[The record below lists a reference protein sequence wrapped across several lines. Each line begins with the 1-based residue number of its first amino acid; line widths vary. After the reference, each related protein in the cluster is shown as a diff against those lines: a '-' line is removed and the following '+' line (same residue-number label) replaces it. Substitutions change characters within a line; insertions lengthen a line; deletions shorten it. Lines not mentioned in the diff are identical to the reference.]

1 MSVPPPMFSGLNIPS
16 VLIMLDD
23 GVAGA
28 QFDNLIGE
36 LSAHQLDV
44 HRAAGPEQA
53 RAIVRAEAG
62 LGAALIEWD
71 SSDTGMDG
79 PAGTGQV
86 LRAIADRFS
95 GLPVFLLVEGDGGDV
110 PLWAYEVIQGC
121 IWPLEDT
128 AVFIAGRV
136 AKAVADYRERV
147 LPPFFKALRHFDSSN
162 EFSFHTPG
170 HAGGV
175 AFLKS
180 PAGRAYFDYFGERLF
195 RSDLSISVAD
205 LGSPLEHT
213 GPVGDAERNAARV
226 FGAERTFFVL
236 NGNSTANRIVGHHS
250 AVAGERMLVDRN
262 CHKSILH
269 ALTISGARPS
279 YLVPQRNGLG
289 LAGPIVPHALR
300 GADKAVSAVV
310 TNSTYDGLCYDAI
323 RVADLLAGSVPR
335 IHFDEAWFAHAAFH
349 PLYANRYGMAVRP
362 GTISDERRPTVFAT
376 QSTHKLL
383 AALSQAAMVHLRS
396 APRDPVDPEL
406 FNETYLMHSTTSPS
420 YPIIAALDVAAA
432 MMDGP
437 GGEHLMTEAITEA
450 VRFRQAMA
458 RLAERIAGSGD
469 RPDWFFG
476 VWQPDA
482 IAGARTEALVS
493 DPGHWVLEPGA
504 PWHGFDD
511 LEPGYCLLDP
521 VKVTITCP
529 GITADGTAQ
538 ERGIPAR
545 VVAAYLETR
554 NIVVEKTGDYTLL
567 ALFSLGTTK
576 GKWGTLI
583 DALVDFKNAYDNGAP
598 VEDLIPTLK
607 ATGSLRSLCENMHA
621 KLRDLHLA
629 DLLDEVFTELPAQAQ
644 TPSECHARLV
654 RSKVERV
661 RLEDLPKRI
670 AASLVVVTPPGIPML
685 MPGEELGL
693 ADGPVLRYLS
703 ALQELDRAFPTLGTD
718 LHGVHRGGDGDF
730 WLDCVT
736 D

>member
-1 MSVPPPMFSGLNIPS
+1 MSVTPSTPVGPDAAS

-23 GVAGA
+23 GAASA
-28 QFDNLIGE
+28 QFESLVRE
-36 LSAHQLDV
+36 LTAHGLGVRQ
-44 HRAAGPEQA
+44 AGTAEHA
-53 RAIVRAEAG
+53 RAIVRSEAG
-62 LGAALIEWD
+62 LGAALVEWD
-71 SSDTGMDG
+71 SADVDMDG
-79 PAGTGQV
+79 PVGTGQV

-128 AVFIAGRV
+128 ASFIAGRV
-136 AKAVADYRERV
+136 AKAVADYREHV

-213 GPVGDAERNAARV
+213 GPVGNAERNAARV

-269 ALTISGARPS
+269 ALTISGATPA

-289 LAGPIVPHALR
+289 LAGPIPPAALVEA
-300 GADKAVSAVV
+300 GAAVSAVV
-310 TNSTYDGLCYDAI
+310 TNSTYDGLCYDAV
-323 RVADLLAGSVPR
+323 RVADLLADAVPR
-335 IHFDEAWFAHAAFH
+335 IHFDEAWFAHGAFH
-349 PLYANRYGMAVRP
+349 PLYANRFGMAVRR
-362 GTISDERRPTVFAT
+362 GVIGEDRRPTVFAT

-406 FNETYLMHSTTSPS
+406 FNETYLMHATTSPS
-420 YPIIAALDVAAA
+420 YPLIAALDVAAA

-458 RLAERIAGSGD
+458 RLAERIAAGGD
-469 RPDWFFG
+469 RPGWFFG
-476 VWQPDA
+476 VWQPET
-482 IAGARTEALVS
+482 IVGARTEALIS
-493 DPGHWVLEPGA
+493 DPGHWTLEPGA
-504 PWHGFDD
+504 SWHGFDD
-511 LEPGYCLLDP
+511 LESGYCLLDP
-521 VKVTITCP
+521 IKVTITCP
-529 GITADGTAQ
+529 GINADGTTQ

-545 VVAAYLETR
+545 IVAAYLETR

-567 ALFSLGTTK
+567 VLFSLGTTK
-576 GKWGTLI
+576 GKWGTLV
-583 DALVDFKNAYDNGAP
+583 DALVDFKNAYDNGAAI
-598 VEDLIPTLK
+598 EDVIPALGTS
-607 ATGSLRSLCENMHA
+607 GSLRDLCERMHVT
-621 KLRDLHLA
+621 LRGLRLA
-629 DLLDEVFTELPAQAQ
+629 ELLDEVFTDLPAQAQ
-644 TPSECHARLV
+644 TPAECHARLV

-661 RLEDLPKRI
+661 RLEDLPERV
-670 AASLVVVTPPGIPML
+670 AAALVVVTPPGIPML

-693 ADGPVLRYLS
+693 ADGPILRYLS
-703 ALQELDRAFPTLGTD
+703 ALQDLDRAFPTLGTD
-718 LHGVHRGGDGDF
+718 LHGVHRDREGAF

>member
-1 MSVPPPMFSGLNIPS
+1 MPSGPNIPS
-16 VLIMLDD
+16 VLIML
-23 GVAGA
+23 GEGTAGA
-28 QFDNLIGE
+28 QFDNLLAE
-36 LSAHQLDV
+36 LAAHRLQV

-53 RAIVRAEAG
+53 RAVVRAEAG

-71 SSDTGMDG
+71 GADGEMTG
-79 PAGTGQV
+79 PVGTGPV

-110 PLWAYEVIQGC
+110 PLWAYEIIQGC

-128 AVFIAGRV
+128 AAFIAGRI

-147 LPPFFKALRHFDSSN
+147 LPPFFKALRHFDDSN

-175 AFLKS
+175 AFLKA
-180 PAGRAYFDYFGERLF
+180 PAGRAYFDYFGERLL

-269 ALTISGARPS
+269 ALTLCGATPS

-289 LAGPIVPHALR
+289 LAGPIPPSALR
-300 GADKAVSAVV
+300 EADKAVSAVV
-310 TNSTYDGLCYDAI
+310 TNSTYDGLCYDAV
-323 RVADLLAGSVPR
+323 RVADLLADAVPR

-362 GTISDERRPTVFAT
+362 GTISEERRPTVFAT

-383 AALSQAAMVHLRS
+383 AALSQAAMVHLRDS
-396 APRDPVDPEL
+396 PRDPVNPEL

-437 GGEHLMTEAITEA
+437 GGEHLMTEAVTEA

-458 RLAERIAGSGD
+458 RLAERIAASGD
-469 RPDWFFG
+469 RPGWFFG
-476 VWQPDA
+476 VWQPESV
-482 IAGARTEALVS
+482 AGARVEALVS
-493 DPGHWVLEPGA
+493 DPGHWILEPGA
-504 PWHGFDD
+504 PWHGFAD

-521 VKVTITCP
+521 IKVTVTCP
-529 GITADGTAQ
+529 GITAEGTPQ
-538 ERGIPAR
+538 ELGIPAR
-545 VVAAYLETR
+545 IVAAYLETR

-567 ALFSLGTTK
+567 VLFSLGTTK

-583 DALVDFKNAYDNGAP
+583 DALVDFKTAYDNGTA
-598 VEDLIPTLK
+598 VEDLIPALGMS
-607 ATGSLRSLCENMHA
+607 GSLRGLCERMHA
-621 KLRDLHLA
+621 ELRDLHLA
-629 DLLDEVFTELPAQAQ
+629 DLLDEVFTELPAAAQ
-644 TPSECHARLV
+644 TPAECHGRLV
-654 RSKVERV
+654 HSQVERV
-661 RLEDLPKRI
+661 RLDDLPKRI

-693 ADGPVLRYLS
+693 AGGPVLRYLR
-703 ALQELDRAFPTLGTD
+703 ALQELDQAFPTLGTD
-718 LHGVHRGGDGDF
+718 LHGVHRDGDGGF
-730 WLDCVT
+730 WLDCVK